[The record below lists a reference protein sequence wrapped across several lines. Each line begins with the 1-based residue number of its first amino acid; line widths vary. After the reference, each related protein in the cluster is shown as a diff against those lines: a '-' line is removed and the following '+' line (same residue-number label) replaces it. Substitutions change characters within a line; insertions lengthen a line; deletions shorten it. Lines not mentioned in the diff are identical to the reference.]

1 MSTAVANGEMTAPKK
16 RDINDMEFNYVPLG
30 EKESIKLTIG
40 LALKYLMPPTRAGHR
55 ATEQDA
61 MKFLMLCRAREL
73 NPWVGDAYAVGYDTN
88 DGPVFNLIT
97 AVQAL
102 FKRAELHPEY
112 DGIESGVIVRRKS
125 VDGESFPIEQR
136 EGDFFA
142 EDEVLLGG
150 WARVYRKDCKRPF
163 FESIKLATY
172 NKGISVWKGNPEGM
186 ISKCAESGALRKAF
200 PNQLSGLYTKEEMD
214 AQAAGVIDTPE
225 KPKVV
230 SDLDSLA
237 KDLAEKQS
245 ARKAISQQ
253 DEPEKFVVREPEE
266 AELVET
272 QRGVGSGPGNHANV
286 VESELDQSSDEPDI
300 VGDYKTQ
307 IAECE
312 SDVDLKLIE
321 SSIRR
326 SKALNNDEKVLLAR
340 HLKTRQE
347 ALSRGQ

>member
-1 MSTAVANGEMTAPKK
+1 MSATVANGEMVVAKK
-16 RDINDMEFNYVPLG
+16 RDINEMEFNYVPLG

-40 LALKYLMPPTRAGHR
+40 LALKYLMPPTRGGHR

-125 VDGESFPIEQR
+125 VNGESFPIEQR

-150 WARVYRKDCKRPF
+150 WAKVYRKDCKRPF
-163 FESIKLATY
+163 VETVKLSTF
-172 NKGISVWKGNPEGM
+172 NKGISVWKSNPEGM
-186 ISKCAESGALRKAF
+186 ISKVSEAGALRKAF

-214 AQAAGVIDTPE
+214 AHAAGVIDSPE

-230 SDLDSLA
+230 SDLDTLA

-245 ARKAISQQ
+245 ARKSITQQ
-253 DEPEKFVVREPEE
+253 GEPEKFVVKEPEE
-266 AELVET
+266 AELAEVV
-272 QRGVGSGPGNHANV
+272 RGPGSHANV
-286 VESELDQSSDEPDI
+286 VESQSEESSDEPDI

-307 IAECE
+307 IGGCD

-321 SSIRR
+321 SSIKR
-326 SKALNNDEKVLLAR
+326 SQALNSEEKVMLGR
-340 HLKTRQE
+340 HLKTRRE

>member
-1 MSTAVANGEMTAPKK
+1 MSTAVANGEMTVAKK

-40 LALKYLMPPTRAGHR
+40 LALKYLMPPTKGGHR

-73 NPWVGDAYAVGYDTN
+73 NPWVGDAYAVGYDTSE
-88 DGPVFNLIT
+88 GPVFNLIT

-102 FKRAELHPEY
+102 FKRAELHPQY
-112 DGIESGVIVRRKS
+112 DGIESGVIVRRKP
-125 VDGESFPIEQR
+125 VNGESFPIEHR

-172 NKGISVWKGNPEGM
+172 NKGISVWKSNPEGM
-186 ISKCAESGALRKAF
+186 ISKCSEAGALRKAF

-214 AQAAGVIDTPE
+214 AHASGVIDSPE

-245 ARKAISQQ
+245 ARKSIAQQ
-253 DEPEKFVVREPEE
+253 DEPEKFVVKEPEE
-266 AELVET
+266 AELAEIV
-272 QRGVGSGPGNHANV
+272 RGPGVGNHANV
-286 VESELDQSSDEPDI
+286 VESEPEGSSGEPDI
-300 VGDYKTQ
+300 VGDYKSQ
-307 IAECE
+307 IGECD

-321 SSIRR
+321 SSIKR
-326 SKALNNDEKVLLAR
+326 SQALNSEEKVMLGR
-340 HLKTRQE
+340 HLKTRRE

>member
-1 MSTAVANGEMTAPKK
+1 MSVATQPENGMIAKK
-16 RDINDMEFNYVPLG
+16 RDINETEFNYVPLG

-40 LALKYLMPPTRAGHR
+40 LALKYLMPPTKGGHR

-73 NPWVGDAYAVGYDTN
+73 NPWVGDAYAVGYDTS

-125 VDGESFPIEQR
+125 VDGQSSPIEHR

-163 FESIKLATY
+163 FESVKLATF

-186 ISKCAESGALRKAF
+186 ISKVAESGALRKAF

-214 AQAAGVIDTPE
+214 AQAAGVIDSPD
-225 KPKVV
+225 KPRVV
-230 SDLDSLA
+230 SDLDTLA
-237 KDLAEKQS
+237 RDLAEKQ
-245 ARKAISQQ
+245 ANRKAITQQ
-253 DEPEKFVVREPEE
+253 SEPEKFAVREPEE
-266 AELVET
+266 AELVT
-272 QRGVGSGPGNHANV
+272 A
-286 VESELDQSSDEPDI
+286 ESHTAKSDDTVIENATEEPDI
-300 VGDYKTQ
+300 IGDYKRQ
-307 IAECE
+307 IAEC
-312 SDVDLKLIE
+312 DDATDLQLLE
-321 SSIRR
+321 SSIKRSRSLAPDEKLVLKRALDSRR
-326 SKALNNDEKVLLAR
+326 SSLERDR
-340 HLKTRQE
+340 
-347 ALSRGQ
+347 